1 VAEGE
6 EGEEALAAAPPSSGD
21 REVLPLP
28 PLRRLPL
35 LPHVLRSLLV
45 DLLLLLLLL
54 LLPLLFPQRRRRQF
68 L

>member
-6 EGEEALAAAPPSSGD
+6 EGEEASAAAPPSSGD

-45 DLLLLLLLL
+45 DLLLLLL
-54 LLPLLFPQRRRRQF
+54 PLLFPQRRRRQF

>member
-1 VAEGE
+1 MAEGE